1 MCWSADGS
9 LKTYT
14 LAMSLAA
21 VHYYKGTR
29 NPIILLLLFVF
40 AQMQLIEYFLWKNL
54 TVPAANQ
61 LWSAVGTSL
70 LIIQPLISAMLLP
83 EDLRNK
89 AWMIT
94 LTGTALYFLTT
105 KVDLTTEVG
114 ENGHLKW
121 NWIPSLLSPWAIG
134 WLVMLIAP
142 MWFTG
147 HRIAFLFTMFTYII
161 STYFND
167 KYGTA
172 GSYWCWLAV
181 SAFLLAFLKNHPR

>member
-1 MCWSADGS
+1 
-9 LKTYT
+9 
-14 LAMSLAA
+14 MSLAA

>member
-9 LKTYT
+9 LKTYA

-40 AQMQLIEYFLWKNL
+40 AQMQLVEYFLWKNL

-61 LWSAVGTSL
+61 LWSVVGTSL

-83 EDLRNK
+83 DDLRNK

-142 MWFTG
+142 MWITG